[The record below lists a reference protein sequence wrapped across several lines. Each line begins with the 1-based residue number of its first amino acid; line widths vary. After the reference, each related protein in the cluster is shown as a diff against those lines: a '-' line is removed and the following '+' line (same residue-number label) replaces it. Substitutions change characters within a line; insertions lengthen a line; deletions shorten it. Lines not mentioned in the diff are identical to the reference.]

1 MLSISVKEF
10 LFWKNKQLSKGGD
23 QQSFDVL
30 LDCIGGISTS
40 DLNMKILNPKE
51 NLHLKKNLEF
61 LESLWE
67 EQLLKACPIQ
77 YLCGIT
83 FWRDLKLKVTNKVLI
98 PRPETELI
106 VDIVFNIFKKKSE
119 KLFFAELGTGSGA
132 ISIALALAYPFS
144 FGVATDIDQDAL
156 EIATKNYKI
165 FSNQS
170 NLKFFCG
177 NWWSPLES
185 FKGKIDLA
193 ISNPPYIPRDTYEK
207 LPKEVKNFEPK
218 IALLGGDDGLKH
230 IREIILK
237 APLFLKE
244 KGWLILEN
252 HFDQSEKVKKL
263 LIKIIILNLSINY
276 FFTLL
281 IHSFL
286 LVNLII
292 YLL

>member
-10 LFWKNKQLSKGGD
+10 LFWKKKQLSKGGD
-23 QQSFDVL
+23 HQSFSVL

-40 DLNMKILNPKE
+40 DLNLISINPKGI
-51 NLHLKKNLEF
+51 LYLKKKLEF
-61 LESLWE
+61 LESVWDDH
-67 EQLLKACPIQ
+67 LLNYCPIQ

-106 VDIVFNIFKKKSE
+106 VDIVFNIFRKKSE

-144 FGVATDIDQDAL
+144 EGVATDIDQDAL
-156 EIATKNYKI
+156 EIATKNFINSSK
-165 FSNQS
+165 QS

-177 NWWSPLES
+177 NWWSPIEI
-185 FKGKIDLA
+185 FRGKFDLA
-193 ISNPPYIPRDTYEK
+193 ISNPPYIPRNTYEK

-218 IALLGGDDGLKH
+218 VALLGGEDGLTH
-230 IREIILK
+230 LREIIQK

-252 HFDQSEKVKKL
+252 HFDQGEKVKQL
-263 LIKIIILNLSINY
+263 LIKNKFTSIEIVKDLSGIGR
-276 FFTLL
+276 FT
-281 IHSFL
+281 IGR
-286 LVNLII
+286 
-292 YLL
+292 YK